1 MSTEKHKAGSPAN
14 QGVKSQNRDYSK
26 VAEHHF
32 SSEGKLEQSELAV
45 LHSLRMAVRFA
56 ELAEDHR
63 SLYDLKGFEHCA
75 EEFLAHARKV
85 SEELRNLK
93 SLKKEVSKN
102 GSP

>member
-1 MSTEKHKAGSPAN
+1 MSADKHKATSPSN
-14 QGVKSQNRDYSK
+14 QGVKFPKRDYSEA
-26 VAEHHF
+26 AEHHF
-32 SSEGKLEQSELAV
+32 SPEAKIEQSELAI

-85 SEELRNLK
+85 SEELRNYK
-93 SLKKEVSKN
+93 SLKKEASK
-102 GSP
+102 G